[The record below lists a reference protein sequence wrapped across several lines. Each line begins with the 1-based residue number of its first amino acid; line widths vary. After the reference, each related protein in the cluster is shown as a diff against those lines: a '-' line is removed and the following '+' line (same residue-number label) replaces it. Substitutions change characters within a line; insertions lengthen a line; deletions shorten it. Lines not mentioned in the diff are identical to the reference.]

1 VRNVAIASAR
11 FENLCVTG
19 NDVSQSVKILVHQD
33 QWDVAKSS
41 TSARMATPF
50 LTKAATISVG
60 GSSHGKPAAG
70 LTAEGDTPGATGVA
84 QCVELFRQLPGEAA
98 NQGDGA
104 RIALPHNVGRPTA
117 ASAVTILE
125 GPGANGG

>member
-1 VRNVAIASAR
+1 VRNVAVAGAR
-11 FENLCVTG
+11 SENLCTTG
-19 NDVSQSVKILVHQD
+19 NDASQSLKFSVHQD
-33 QWDVAKSS
+33 QSNVVKLS
-41 TSARMATPF
+41 TTVRTATPF
-50 LTKAATISVG
+50 LTKAETITVG
-60 GSSHGKPAAG
+60 GSLRGKPAG
-70 LTAEGDTPGATGVA
+70 DLTAKGDPPGATGVA

-104 RIALPHNVGRPTA
+104 RIALAHNIGRPTA